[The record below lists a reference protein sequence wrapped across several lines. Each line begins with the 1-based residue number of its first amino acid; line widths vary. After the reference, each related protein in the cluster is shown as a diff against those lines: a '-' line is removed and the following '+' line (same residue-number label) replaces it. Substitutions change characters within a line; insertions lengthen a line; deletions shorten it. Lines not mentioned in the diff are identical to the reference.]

1 MHILTMLVA
10 ATLAQGA
17 SQAPESGVLPNGF
30 FIKNEGQWPSD
41 ARYLARYPGLD
52 VWVTDDGLRLDAYR
66 EIDVSD
72 ESDPVYRANPTKAKT
87 YQRER
92 VVVFKTLQGARTP
105 SFQLEEPTKH
115 RISYALIEQDKDNRP
130 SVRNLNGVATGH
142 QLRMADVYPG
152 VDMVLYSDKGRPR
165 YDFEV
170 KPGADPSQIALKL
183 DGGNSTALVGD
194 RLVVRT
200 EYGNIE
206 HRELKTYQEDA
217 RGSSPVNARFALRGD
232 MLKFELGAYDRT
244 KTLVIDP
251 VIVSTVVGGSGFDEA
266 LCVDHGHAGEGDFN
280 LGIKVA
286 NFGGRTPSPDF
297 PVGVG
302 QSNARSEGDGFIATH
317 YLGLGYFDVHI
328 FQTVYDDRVTA
339 IAGATNS
346 PNVAWVNVASPT
358 PFAYLVQAPYY
369 GSVTLLEQL
378 DAPGG
383 VYMWD
388 IDVRT
393 PSPNLLSSVGMVQGP
408 VTGPSGGAE
417 PLNSPFGGWD
427 GFVHMFSATV
437 KLQLYVGGS
446 ETDGLTA
453 VDVDFLDNI
462 FAPEPERTIGFAGY
476 TESPDLSFARNSSYA
491 GGGDAIVGMALY
503 DWAIVNTHYVGGSGY
518 ETASGASWFGLES
531 FTFPI
536 VNLAIVGHTRS
547 QNFPLSTP
555 VQSTPP
561 TPGER
566 TGFYAVH
573 RVVQETIA
581 NDMLLQRTR
590 SGYFGGVNSATTL
603 TDCEY
608 INNTALAVVGH
619 TIGTDMTTT
628 QNAFQASPSGNS
640 SGLVALLDVGQGEVM
655 LSSFWGGSAYD
666 AFNAMSPMRST
677 YPIPGQGFWNATT
690 TFYAVGATTSA
701 DFPIVNSD
709 QYYEASGDAT
719 LAAFDLRTAQKV
731 RLAKNTLTGVD
742 QTTGTV
748 FLTLPNYVEDTTVQ
762 LMSTSSRVQ
771 VPTSVVVRKG
781 QRTAAFPVA
790 TLDVLSSQTAQIV
803 AHALDATV
811 STEVTVGAPPLI
823 GRLVFNGASGAN
835 VPTQATLQFREHLRP
850 EVLIEKVVALDAN
863 GNFATEAPS
872 GRAFDV
878 SVKESVYLRRT
889 LSLDSRT
896 DPLDNVQFGM
906 IPGDCNGDNSVNLFD
921 FLVLRQAFGSAPGSP
936 NWNDRADLNR
946 DGSVN
951 LVDFVMLRSNYGRSG
966 DL

>member
-1 MHILTMLVA
+1 MQILTMLVA

-17 SQAPESGVLPNGF
+17 SQPPESTVLPNGF
-30 FIKNEGQWPSD
+30 FIKNKGQWPSE

-52 VWVTDDGLRLDAYR
+52 VWVTDEGLRLDAYR

-72 ESDPVYRANPTKAKT
+72 ESDPVYRANPTKAKK

-92 VVVFKTLQGARTP
+92 AVVFQTLQGARTP
-105 SFQLEEPTKH
+105 SFRLEEPTKH
-115 RISYALIEQDKDNRP
+115 RISYALIEQDMDSRS
-130 SVRNLNGVATGH
+130 SVRNLEGVATGH
-142 QLRMADVYPG
+142 RLRLADVYPG

-170 KPGADPSQIALKL
+170 KPGADPSQIALNF
-183 DGGNSTALVGD
+183 DGGNSTTLVGD

-217 RGSSPVNARFALRGD
+217 RGSWQVNARFALRGNQ
-232 MLKFELGAYDRT
+232 LKFEVGAYDRT

-251 VIVSTVVGGSGFDEA
+251 VIVSTVIGGSGFDEA
-266 LCVDHGHAGEGDFN
+266 LCVDHGHMREIDFN
-280 LGIKVA
+280 SGQKIASL
-286 NFGGRTPSPDF
+286 GGRTPSPDF

-302 QSNARSEGDGFIATH
+302 QSNGQSEGDGFIATH
-317 YLGLGYFDVHI
+317 FLGFGYFDVHI
-328 FQTVYDDRVTA
+328 LQTVYDDRVTA
-339 IAGATNS
+339 IGAAYNS

-358 PFAYLVQAPYY
+358 PLAYLVQAPIY
-369 GSVTLLEQL
+369 GPVTLLEQL
-378 DAPGG
+378 EAPGG
-383 VYMWD
+383 VYIWD
-388 IDVRT
+388 IDVNDLNPDVR
-393 PSPNLLSSVGMVQGP
+393 SSVGMVQGP
-408 VTGPSGGAE
+408 VTSLFGGSE

-446 ETDGLTA
+446 ESDGLTA
-453 VDVDFLDNI
+453 VDVDFLESI
-462 FAPEPERTIGFAGY
+462 VPAEPERTIGFAGY

-503 DWAIVNTHYVGGSGY
+503 DWAVVNTNYVGGSGY
-518 ETASGASWFGLES
+518 ETASGVSWYGLES

-547 QNFPLSTP
+547 QNFPLATP
-555 VQSTPP
+555 IQSMPP

-581 NDMLLQRTR
+581 NDMFLQATR

-608 INNTALAVVGH
+608 VNNSALAVVGH
-619 TIGTDMTTT
+619 TTGTDLATT
-628 QNAFQASPSGNS
+628 QNAFQASPAGNS

-677 YPIPGQGFWNATT
+677 YIRDGFWNAAT

-701 DFPIVNSD
+701 DFPVVYSD

-719 LAAFDLRTAQKV
+719 LAAFDLRTAQKI
-731 RLAKNTLTGVD
+731 RLAKSTLSGVD

-748 FLTLPNYVEDTTVQ
+748 FLTLPSYVEDTTVQ

-771 VPTSVVVRKG
+771 VPSSVVVRKG
-781 QRTAAFPVA
+781 QRTASFPVA

-803 AHALDATV
+803 AHAGEATV

-823 GRLVFNGASGAN
+823 GRLVFNGATGAN
-835 VPTQATLQFREHLRP
+835 VPTLATLQFREHLRP

-951 LVDFVMLRSNYGRSG
+951 LVDFVILRSNYGRSG